1 MNNPL
6 EEGIILTPD
15 FSKIA
20 RIAELWKDCMPVV
33 VQDIDTGDVLLLG
46 YTNEAIMRQAFAERT
61 LILWSTSRG
70 KVWRKG
76 LASGNYFDLVEAYI
90 NCEQNSLLYKV
101 RAKGGGMCHT
111 TNAAGASRKS
121 CYYRKIDLGDLA
133 LANMEP

>member
-1 MNNPL
+1 MDNPL
-6 EEGIILTPD
+6 EEGNALVPD

-20 RIAELWKDCMPVV
+20 RVAELWKDCIPVV
-33 VQDIDTGDVLLLG
+33 VQDIDSGDVLVLG
-46 YTNEAIMRQAFAERT
+46 YTTEAIMRQAFAERA

-76 LASGNYFDLVEAYI
+76 AVSGNSYELVEAYI

-111 TNAAGASRKS
+111 ADADGTPRKS
-121 CYYRKIDLGDLA
+121 CYYRKIELDTLTLTK
-133 LANMEP
+133 L